1 MTIRVLVVD
10 DSAFT
15 RKVVREILSRAG
27 MEVVG
32 IARDG
37 LEALEKIGELKPDV
51 VTLDLVM
58 PNLDGLGVLAALPA
72 VHPPRVVVVSIAG
85 EDSALGIAA
94 LLAGAVEVVQ
104 KPTALAV
111 ERLYE
116 LAGELTLAV
125 TTAAAARPPRPVE
138 ALPIASLPIA
148 APPIAALV
156 EHAAHSVLVL
166 GASTGGPQA
175 LTRIIKALPGRF
187 PLPAALVLHL
197 PPGYTQPFAARLDH
211 DSDVEVLEA
220 EEGMEMQPGRVLVAR
235 AGMHLKFQ
243 RTDGVVR
250 ALLDP
255 NPPDTPHRPA
265 VDVLFESAAQVYGG
279 RVLAA
284 VLTGM
289 GNDGT
294 RGARAIHAAGGLIL
308 TEAEHSCVVYGMPRC
323 VDEAGLSGG
332 SFGID
337 AMAGEIL
344 RRL

>member
-10 DSAFT
+10 DSAFA
-15 RKVVREILSRAG
+15 RKVVREVLTRAG
-27 MEVVG
+27 MDVVG

-37 LEALEKIGELKPDV
+37 LEALEKISELKPDV

-72 VHPPRVVVVSIAG
+72 VEPPRVVVVSMAG

-94 LLAGAVEVVQ
+94 LHAGALGLVR

-111 ERLYE
+111 DRLYD
-116 LAGELTLAV
+116 LADELTAAV
-125 TTAAAARPPRPVE
+125 RTAAAARAPRAAASPPPP
-138 ALPIASLPIA
+138 LPLLVASA
-148 APPIAALV
+148 R
-156 EHAAHSVLVL
+156 HAVLVL

-175 LTRIIKALPGRF
+175 LTRIIKALPRGF

-197 PPGYTQPFAARLDH
+197 PVGYTQPFAERLDR
-211 DSDVEVLEA
+211 DSDVEVVEAAEGLE
-220 EEGMEMQPGRVLVAR
+220 MIPGRVLVAR
-235 AGMHLKFQ
+235 AGLHL
-243 RTDGVVR
+243 RLRRAGGTVR
-250 ALLDP
+250 AVLDAAP
-255 NPPDTPHRPA
+255 ADTPHRPA
-265 VDVLFESAAQVYGG
+265 VDVLFESAAEAYGG

-294 RGARAIHAAGGLIL
+294 RGARAIHAAGGTVL

-323 VDEAGLSGG
+323 VDEAGLSAG
-332 SFGID
+332 SFAIES
-337 AMAGEIL
+337 MAGELL